1 MAFTTG
7 HYGRIFAM
15 GKARSGILP
24 PLVQV
29 KQPFDWEQL
38 NRDRF
43 I

>member
-1 MAFTTG
+1 VQVAFTAG
-7 HYGRIFAM
+7 HYGRFFAG

-29 KQPFDWEQL
+29 KQPFAGKAAAL
-38 NRDRF
+38 